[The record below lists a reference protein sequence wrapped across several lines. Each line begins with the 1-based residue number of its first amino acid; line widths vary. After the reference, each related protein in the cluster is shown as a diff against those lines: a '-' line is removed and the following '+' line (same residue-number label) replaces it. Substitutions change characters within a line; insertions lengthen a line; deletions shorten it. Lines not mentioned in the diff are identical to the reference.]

1 MKTLFTTMIIALS
14 LALFLGLST
23 QAFAADK
30 QGEEAVVS
38 VKQCINASR
47 IWETDVIDNQTI
59 VFHMYGNKSW
69 VNNLPY
75 ACPNLYIEG
84 FSYNLQIDKL
94 CNTDI
99 ITVLN
104 IPAKCG
110 LGTFEPYSE
119 KSEDNES

>member
-1 MKTLFTTMIIALS
+1 
-14 LALFLGLST
+14 
-23 QAFAADK
+23 
-30 QGEEAVVS
+30 
-38 VKQCINASR
+38 
-47 IWETDVIDNQTI
+47 
-59 VFHMYGNKSW
+59 MYNNKSW
-69 VNNLPY
+69 VNTLPY
-75 ACPNLYIEG
+75 ACPNLYHEG